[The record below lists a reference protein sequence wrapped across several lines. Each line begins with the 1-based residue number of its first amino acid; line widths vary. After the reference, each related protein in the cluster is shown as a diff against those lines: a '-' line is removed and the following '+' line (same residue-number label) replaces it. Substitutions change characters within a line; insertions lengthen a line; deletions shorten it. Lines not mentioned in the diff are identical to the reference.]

1 MSQRGASPDS
11 IISAL
16 VDECLERAAQLGWEV
31 LVADRVQQAHGRLV
45 RFQLRYAPWARG
57 QMMFQ
62 PLVNLGRQLV
72 LYEIREQSHQLVAAF
87 HGFSF
92 RTSRFGRQ
100 PSFSLS

>member
-1 MSQRGASPDS
+1 
-11 IISAL
+11 
-16 VDECLERAAQLGWEV
+16 
-31 LVADRVQQAHGRLV
+31 
-45 RFQLRYAPWARG
+45 
-57 QMMFQ
+57 MMFQ

-100 PSFSLS
+100 PSPFSLS